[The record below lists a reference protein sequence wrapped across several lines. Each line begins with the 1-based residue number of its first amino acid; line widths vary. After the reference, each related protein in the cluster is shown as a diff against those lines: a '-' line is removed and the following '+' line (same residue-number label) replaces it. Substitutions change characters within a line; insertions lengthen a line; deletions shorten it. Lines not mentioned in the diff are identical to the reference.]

1 MVGSAQWGEHYGN
14 RKTYGHSMIVDPWGE
29 IKDELPVG
37 NGLVVSEIDLDHLAE
52 IRSKFPALSHRRIN
66 YD

>member
-1 MVGSAQWGEHYGN
+1 
-14 RKTYGHSMIVDPWGE
+14 MIVDPWGE